1 MISFLNL
8 VFVSPSPFVLKD
20 PRGWRTLGC
29 QRFAALSADGPEM
42 MRLRNCVG
50 DTVRGLDLG
59 GRFVSVPATGDEASL
74 KTLLTPKVVPPAKMK
89 KRQLRTCLGQI
100 YEDAVQPSRKKK
112 GPAQKT
118 KHQQTK

>member
-1 MISFLNL
+1 M
-8 VFVSPSPFVLKD
+8 KD
-20 PRGWRTLGC
+20 PRDWRKLGC

-50 DTVRGLDLG
+50 DTVRGLAG

-74 KTLLTPKVVPPAKMK
+74 KTLVTPKVVPPAKMK

-100 YEDAVQPSRKKK
+100 YEDAVQPVRKKR
-112 GPAQKT
+112 PSQQKT
-118 KHQQTK
+118 KHQQTNK